1 MRPPGKRDK
10 GHEAL
15 VPALAAAAGCLAKGS
30 FWKGSPAGKRG
41 GAGGHTHM
49 VTHCT
54 RQSQDARIEYLQPQ
68 SKGSFCEPHHLSDF
82 YYCIKVIQYSNIP
95 ISTLI
100 VSFEGIHVSHGEG
113 PEGSPP
119 LKGSVLKGSSVVKGS
134 VWTSGGRLLN
144 TDCFILNGSSW
155 GRESQ

>member
-30 FWKGSPAGKRG
+30 VWKGSPAGTRG

-95 ISTLI
+95 
-100 VSFEGIHVSHGEG
+100 
-113 PEGSPP
+113 P